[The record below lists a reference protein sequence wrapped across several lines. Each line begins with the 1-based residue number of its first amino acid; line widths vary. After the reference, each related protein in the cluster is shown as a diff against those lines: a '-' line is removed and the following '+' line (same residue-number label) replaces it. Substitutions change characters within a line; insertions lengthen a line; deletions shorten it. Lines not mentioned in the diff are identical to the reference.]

1 MGSPFRSQT
10 DKRVF
15 RLMARTRRSQIIFRL
30 CTILAFLSYLLAG
43 VSFALPSE
51 LRCGRCFKQGRAH
64 TMKAGASC
72 PLSHHKKV
80 CHDSTKKQAGQL
92 QLCPD
97 GCLRYDGQG
106 GEVPSVA
113 KFLSSFSPPLPWLFV
128 GLAQL
133 TLEHVHDRAALP
145 PPDPPPSL
153 LS

>member
-1 MGSPFRSQT
+1 MGLSFRSQT
-10 DKRVF
+10 DKRVS
-15 RLMARTRRSQIIFRL
+15 RLMSRTRRSQIIFRL
-30 CTILAFLSYLLAG
+30 CTILAFLSYLFAG

-72 PLSHHKKV
+72 PLSYHKKA
-80 CHDSTKKQAGQL
+80 CHDSNRKQAGQL

-113 KFLSSFSPPLPWLFV
+113 KFLSSFSPPVPWLFV
-128 GLAQL
+128 SLTQL
-133 TLEHVHDRAALP
+133 TLEHVYDRAALP

-153 LS
+153 LP

>member
-1 MGSPFRSQT
+1 MGLLFRSQT
-10 DKRVF
+10 DKRVS
-15 RLMARTRRSQIIFRL
+15 RLMAPIRRSRIIFRL

-51 LRCGRCFKQGRAH
+51 LRCGRCFKQGRAQ
-64 TMKAGASC
+64 TIKSGASC
-72 PLSHHKKV
+72 PLTHHKKA
-80 CHDSTKKQAGQL
+80 CHDTTKKQAGQL

-113 KFLSSFSPPLPWLFV
+113 KFLSSFSPSLPLFFV

-133 TLEHVHDRAALP
+133 TREHVHNRVALP

-153 LS
+153 FL